1 MVVVVVPNVE
11 GSGREQEEFAMAT
24 EAAYHKGGSGVVYAM
39 TNGDTGNAVAVF
51 NRGPDGAL
59 TAAGTCPTG
68 GLGTGGAE
76 TPVDPLGSQGALIL
90 SKDERFLFAVNAGS
104 DEVSV
109 LAVEGEGLTL
119 VDKVPS
125 GGVRPVSLTVHKH
138 LLYVLSSTDGTITGF
153 TVDAQG
159 KLSALAGSTQ
169 PLIGGSDAAPAQ
181 VAFTP
186 DGNLL
191 VVTEK
196 ATDVIDVFVVDE
208 HGCAGPPVRNDS
220 NGATPFGFMFAGE
233 DILIVSEA
241 SGATSSYRV
250 APKGALQVVSGSVST
265 TQIASCWVAINS
277 NAYPRYAY
285 VSNTGSGSISGYR
298 IEGDGTLCLLDE
310 DGRTGVTGGFP
321 IDMTASGDGQF
332 LYVLTGRGRPDDF
345 TVSGFR
351 IESDGSLT
359 SISGAGEL
367 PLGAQG
373 IAAS

>member
-1 MVVVVVPNVE
+1 
-11 GSGREQEEFAMAT
+11 
-24 EAAYHKGGSGVVYAM
+24 M
-39 TNGDTGNAVAVF
+39 TNGDRGNAVAVF
-51 NRGPDGAL
+51 NRAPDGTL

-76 TPVDPLGSQGALIL
+76 IPVDPLGSQGALIL
-90 SKDERFLFAVNAGS
+90 SKDGRFLFAVNAGS

-125 GGVRPVSLTVHKH
+125 GGVRPVGLTVHGH
-138 LLYVLSSTDGTITGF
+138 LLYVLNSTDGTITGF

-169 PLIGGSDAAPAQ
+169 PLIGGSGAVPGQ
-181 VAFTP
+181 VAFAP

-208 HGCAGPPVRNDS
+208 HGCTGPPVRNNS
-220 NGATPFGFMFAGE
+220 NGATPFGFTFAGE
-233 DILIVSEA
+233 DLLIVSEA

-250 APKGALQVVSGSVST
+250 APKGTLQVVSGSVST
-265 TQIASCWVAINS
+265 TQIASCWVTTNS
-277 NAYPRYAY
+277 NADPRYAY
-285 VSNTGSGSISGYR
+285 VTNTGSGSISGYR
-298 IEGDGTLCLLDE
+298 IEDDGTLCLSDE
-310 DGRTGVTGGFP
+310 DGRTGVTGDPSFP
-321 IDMTASGDGQF
+321 IDITASGDGRF
-332 LYVLTGRGRPDDF
+332 LHVLTGRPDDF
-345 TVSGFR
+345 TVVGFR
-351 IESDGSLT
+351 IEPDGSLT

-367 PLGAQG
+367 PLGTQG